1 MSATTFWDPRALNNA
16 VRKWERDGLTM
27 ASRHLRDAIKARIN
41 VQGHPLRRRS
51 KPGEPPRFESKD
63 LMKSWTFTVTVTP
76 AVAESVI
83 YSDLGYSYVLE
94 VGGHATFGFIAP
106 RPYVL
111 RTLLAEESVLAH
123 ILTQNLP

>member
-1 MSATTFWDPRALNNA
+1 MSVTTFWDPRALNNA
-16 VRKWERDGLTM
+16 VLKWERDGLTM
-27 ASRHLRDAIKARIN
+27 ASRWLRDAIKAKIN

-51 KPGEPPRFESKD
+51 KPGEPPRFETKD
-63 LMKSWTFTVTVTP
+63 LIKSWTYTVTVNR
-76 AVAESVI
+76 AAAYAII

-94 VGGHATFGFIAP
+94 VGGQGTFGFIAP
-106 RPYVL
+106 RPYVM